1 MKKRIMMLNKTAI
14 LFATCLLMACG
25 GNAGSGGAMEK
36 SEENVSIGTETE
48 TAEEEPVVVGTT
60 GPCVAASRAF
70 HVGIPMGWNVIDSD
84 DSSITVGVDDEHR
97 ARELTH
103 SEVFFPYALADD
115 NEQQLSWAAF
125 IGFQLIDG
133 KTDCVVGEIC
143 DIEDSTI
150 NVVFHV
156 KTAEGREVLIPA
168 ASELIQDVNQ
178 HDRQIE
184 IMLPDGILDI

>member
-1 MKKRIMMLNKTAI
+1 MINPKDVYRIGRIGKPHGVKGELSFQFTDDVFDRVEAEYVVLETDGILVPFFIEDYRFRNEATA
-14 LFATCLLMACG
+14 LVKF
-25 GNAGSGGAMEK
+25 E
-36 SEENVSIGTETE
+36 
-48 TAEEEPVVVGTT
+48 
-60 GPCVAASRAF
+60 
-70 HVGIPMGWNVIDSD
+70 
-84 DSSITVGVDDEHR
+84 GVDDEHR

-133 KTDCVVGEIC
+133 RTDCVVGEIC